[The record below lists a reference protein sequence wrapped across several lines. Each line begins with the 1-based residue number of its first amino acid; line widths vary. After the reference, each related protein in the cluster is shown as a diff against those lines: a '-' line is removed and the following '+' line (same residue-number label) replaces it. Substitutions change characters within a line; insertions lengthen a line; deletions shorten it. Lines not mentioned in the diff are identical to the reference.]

1 MFSHLKIKKVE
12 MNINLLDKSNYLK
25 GLFITAR
32 KDKQLTETEKS
43 ILKKLSQKL
52 GFANDFYEETI
63 SGLLANKYIP
73 DDPIKFNDS
82 EVAKSFLGDALKL
95 IYSDGCISDVEI
107 NWLKETAEVNNID
120 ISWFEE
126 QHKKIKEIPAQK
138 IASEFSLY
146 SII

>member
-1 MFSHLKIKKVE
+1 

-32 KDKQLTETEKS
+32 KDKQLTDTEKS

-73 DDPIKFNDS
+73 DDPIKFADKNIA
-82 EVAKSFLGDALKL
+82 ESFVGDALKL
-95 IYSDGCISDVEI
+95 IYADGCISDAEI
-107 NWLKETAEVNNID
+107 DWIKETAAINDLNSD
-120 ISWFEE
+120 WFEL
-126 QHKKIKEIPAQK
+126 QHNQIKQTPIQK
-138 IASEFSLY
+138 IQSEFALF